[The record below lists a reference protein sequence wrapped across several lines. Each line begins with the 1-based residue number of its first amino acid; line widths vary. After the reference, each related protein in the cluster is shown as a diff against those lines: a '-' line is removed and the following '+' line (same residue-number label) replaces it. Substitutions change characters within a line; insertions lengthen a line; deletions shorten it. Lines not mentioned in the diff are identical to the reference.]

1 MARDSVIQ
9 KLVSSEALFH
19 RFADFFRGLFL
30 ICFALL
36 GALGLTG
43 TAYFAAQVVLS
54 DMPNAPA
61 QTAVTRFSGPNVSE
75 FETFSDRLLKGE
87 ILWPQAAIPIG
98 AARAELTEKERKAI
112 RQSEALERQKVWSN
126 MTLQQQLN
134 DLDSRLGK
142 GVGAVKQRKRIQ
154 YAIDHPQVEN
164 QKKGKSKKSKKRNNV
179 KNS

>member
-1 MARDSVIQ
+1 MVYSFV
-9 KLVSSEALFH
+9 
-19 RFADFFRGLFL
+19 
-30 ICFALL
+30 CFALL

-87 ILWPQAAIPIG
+87 ILWPQAVIPIG

-112 RQSEALERQKVWSN
+112 QAGSALLESLLASRGVEKDEERRQRVV
-126 MTLQQQLN
+126 
-134 DLDSRLGK
+134 RLIEHTHING
-142 GVGAVKQRKRIQ
+142 
-154 YAIDHPQVEN
+154 
-164 QKKGKSKKSKKRNNV
+164 
-179 KNS
+179 